1 MRGLA
6 VGCCANSHNEIGFL
20 GRAGLREATG
30 GRMPVVLA
38 VTILL
43 AVLGAA
49 LCLTLSVRPDSKM
62 DLLLNLIDNSHETC
76 SEDAPVVEK

>member
-1 MRGLA
+1 
-6 VGCCANSHNEIGFL
+6 
-20 GRAGLREATG
+20 
-30 GRMPVVLA
+30 MPVVLA